1 MGAATKR
8 LGFLLVFS
16 VVYADIGT
24 SIFYV
29 SGLLWS
35 SIQGL
40 STLAIL
46 LSIGVFIAIARKYV
60 ELAER
65 CPDGGGVV
73 SITTKA
79 FPKVP
84 LVALVGGSMI
94 TIDYFLTSAISS
106 VTGVNYLKSLFG
118 FSSGSVLGITLAIVG
133 LLMLLNIV
141 GLKESATVS
150 AAMALVMLVVN
161 LAIIAV
167 VSIRLTLT
175 GAWPALWE
183 SVFHPA
189 GVSLTAGSLL
199 VGYADT
205 WLAYSGLESGA
216 QLSGAMKMPVR
227 KTASLGMWLVIA
239 SICFISP
246 LMVAFSNFMLPAEV
260 KAAGADAFISHL
272 AQTAGGRPLMVL
284 TVISAALLLTMACN
298 TAIVGNYHVNLR
310 LVSAG
315 FLPPVFAR
323 RNMKFGTPHWSIG
336 ISAVVP
342 MLVLILTLGDVEK
355 LGDLYS
361 FGLLGT
367 LVLDSFSID
376 YLRFREKSRGAL
388 VWLIGVAT
396 TLCLAVAWFLN
407 MYFKWHSLAFGG
419 TATVIIVGLALSYR
433 HGLLGKLSPLFAP
446 APATPLSDVQVEALA
461 AGHPKAG
468 RVLTVEE
475 AVELQ
480 ALERSGVL
488 VALRGPNERLLKDA
502 ALLAKGA
509 GQANVYAVYVDEM
522 PGLFFQAVDGP
533 SAEANQVLQH
543 ATEGL
548 AKLGVNAIPIWRISN
563 DAAYSIADAATRLQ
577 ADAVLVGTSKRSAI
591 WNLLRGQIV
600 KGLAEAL
607 PEKTRLL
614 ICN

>member
-1 MGAATKR
+1 MSAATKR

-29 SGLLWS
+29 SGLLWG
-35 SIQGL
+35 SIGGL

-46 LSIGVFIAIARKYV
+46 LSIGVFVAIARKYV

-73 SITTKA
+73 SITTQA
-79 FPKVP
+79 FPSVP

-106 VTGVNYLKSLFG
+106 VTGVNYLKSLLG
-118 FSSGSVLGITLAIVG
+118 FSAGSVLGITLAIVA

-150 AAMALVMLVVN
+150 AAMAIVMLLVN

-175 GAWPALWE
+175 NAWPALLD
-183 SVFHPA
+183 SVLHPA

-227 KTASLGMWLVIA
+227 KTASLGMWLVIG

-246 LMVAFSNFMLPAEV
+246 LMVAFSNFVLPTEV
-260 KAAGADAFISHL
+260 KAAGTDAFISHL
-272 AQTAGGRPLMVL
+272 ASTVGGRPLMVL
-284 TVISAALLLTMACN
+284 TVVSAALLLTMACN

-315 FLPPVFAR
+315 FLPPIFAK
-323 RNMKFGTPHWSIG
+323 RNLKFGTPHYSIA

-342 MLVLILTLGDVEK
+342 MLVLILTLGNVEK
-355 LGDLYS
+355 LADLYS

-376 YLRFREKSRGAL
+376 VLRFREKKRGMLWL
-388 VWLIGVAT
+388 VGVGT
-396 TLCLAVAWFLN
+396 TVCLAVAWFLN
-407 MYFKWHSLAFGG
+407 MYFKWHSLAFGAS
-419 TATVIIVGLALSYR
+419 ATLVIVGMAMSYR
-433 HGLLGKLSPLFAP
+433 TGLLGKVSPLFAP
-446 APATPLSDVQVEALA
+446 APATPLSDLQVEALA
-461 AGHPKAG
+461 AAKPQAG

-480 ALERSGVL
+480 VLERSGVV
-488 VALRGPNERLLKDA
+488 VALRGFNDRLLKDA

-509 GQANVYAVYVDEM
+509 GQANVYAVYVDEL

-548 AKLGVNAIPIWRISN
+548 AKLGVNGIPIWRISN
-563 DAAYSIADAATRLQ
+563 DAAYSIADAATRLG

-591 WNLLRGQIV
+591 WNLLRGQVV